1 MDISKETPKTE
12 IASIRI
18 KKILAKTGG
27 MAKNLFIDTLT
38 KIATETAK
46 GYLGIS

>member
-12 IASIRI
+12 ISSIRI
-18 KKILAKTGG
+18 KKILSKAGG
-27 MAKNLFIDTLT
+27 VAKNLFIDALT
-38 KIATETAK
+38 KIATDTAK